1 MAIVLNRIETCAICL
16 DEIAIPSSN
25 MCVTE
30 CAHVFHL
37 NCFLQNREFNN
48 TCPMCRSDIPIGE
61 QLQDQDLKV
70 LPDAMVDENNNEP
83 LNYLYVHDVLQE
95 VAVGSLLEAQIRNI
109 VNSAANN
116 NISNFN
122 LEPHELID
130 IINEQIYDLCINF
143 VNSTFNYLR
152 NIADPIFNINHLNY
166 NNINLQF
173 YVNRVD
179 LHERIREI
187 VNSAANNNI
196 LDNITFDTME
206 HEIHNLCIEFSESII
221 LDVQFVRDGD
231 I

>member
-1 MAIVLNRIETCAICL
+1 
-16 DEIAIPSSN
+16 
-25 MCVTE
+25 
-30 CAHVFHL
+30 
-37 NCFLQNREFNN
+37 
-48 TCPMCRSDIPIGE
+48 MCRSDIQIGE
-61 QLQDQDLKV
+61 QPQDQDLNV
-70 LPDAMVDENNNEP
+70 LPDGMLDENDFNI
-83 LNYLYVHDVLQE
+83 LAVLQE
-95 VAVGSLLEAQIRNI
+95 VAIGSRIEDQIRNI

-221 LDVQFVRDGD
+221 LDAQFVRNGD

>member
-16 DEIAIPSSN
+16 DEITIPSSN

-48 TCPMCRSDIPIGE
+48 TCPMCRSDIQIGE
-61 QLQDQDLKV
+61 QPQDQDLNV
-70 LPDAMVDENNNEP
+70 LPDGMLDENDFNI
-83 LNYLYVHDVLQE
+83 LAVLQE
-95 VAVGSLLEAQIRNI
+95 VAIGSRIEDQIRNI

-221 LDVQFVRDGD
+221 LDAQFVRNGD